1 MEIGK
6 VTVANLINQLGKVE
20 AEGDQDFVG
29 LLAKL
34 LENWP
39 GKLDE
44 LTDLGEIDL
53 EHVNFLEE
61 DELEDVEKNVGN
73 MAITPLMYRLNPNR
87 LGIPDLETSED
98 LPDSLD
104 LEGIDIKLQDM
115 VAKTGNMEKL
125 DLDETPTNTGKQ
137 AKREFASQIDLS
149 YSEKIVD
156 LRAMKDEKNITPLL
170 FPEVEDLEK
179 LEENSAEI
187 KEEELLRLMVDRFK
201 DREIDT
207 EIKEID
213 IQENQINHNLNRLD
227 GLIRQELIEE
237 PKSQLDSHN
246 METIKASIIESM
258 KVTKMEG
265 SSLME
270 VQLHPKEL
278 GKVHIELKLEEG
290 RISGRI
296 LVDNSSVKD
305 LFVNSLGDLTSSLKK
320 HDINMD
326 NLDID
331 LNKNYNSFNQ
341 DPNTNH
347 NPGSNKNFQ
356 GQQMNYFKS
365 ANLFNLRGQIGKG
378 VGGQTAE
385 FKGAGLN
392 ILV

>member
-87 LGIPDLETSED
+87 VGIPDLETSED

-170 FPEVEDLEK
+170 FPELEDLEK

-187 KEEELLRLMVDRFK
+187 KEEELLRLMVDRIK

-365 ANLFNLRGQIGKG
+365 ANLFNLRSQVGKG

>member
-365 ANLFNLRGQIGKG
+365 ANLFNLRSQVGKG

>member
-87 LGIPDLETSED
+87 VGIPDLETSED

-365 ANLFNLRGQIGKG
+365 ANLFNLRSQVGKG

>member
-87 LGIPDLETSED
+87 VGIPDLETSED

-187 KEEELLRLMVDRFK
+187 KEEELLRLMVDRIK

-365 ANLFNLRGQIGKG
+365 ANLFNLRSQVGKG

>member
-187 KEEELLRLMVDRFK
+187 KEEELLRLMVDRIK

-365 ANLFNLRGQIGKG
+365 ANLFNLRSQVGKG